1 MYYSDQNDVR
11 TTSIQYYSVLQSTT
25 PVLLRTTKYY
35 LVLLQYYSVL
45 QSTTPVLQSI
55 TLYYKVLI
63 QYYSVLQTYYS
74 STTPYYKVLLQY
86 YKVLLCTTKYYSSTT
101 STETTSEWRP
111 SSTTPYYKV
120 LLQYYSVLQTY
131 YSSTTPYYS
140 STTKYYSVLQ
150 STTPVLLRPKRRQND
165 VHPVL
170 LRTTKYYSS
179 TTKYYPVLPR
189 TTPVLLRTTKYYSS
203 TTSYYKVLL
212 QYYSVLQSS
221 TKASKTSISCEASAT
236 FQGTSFQNEHFVRG
250 FLNFSKNKLPKRVFR
265 ARLPQLFKRQASKT
279 SISCEAS
286 ATFQGTSFQN
296 EHFVRGF
303 RNFSRN
309 KLPKRAFRARLPQL
323 FKEQASK
330 TSISCETSATFQATS
345 FQNEHFVRGFR
356 NFSRNKLPKRA
367 FRARLP
373 QLFKEQASKTSISCE
388 ASATF
393 QGTSFQNEHFVRG
406 FRNFS
411 KNKLP
416 KRVFRARLPQ
426 LFKRQASKTSISCEA
441 SATFQ
446 GTSFQN
452 EHFVRGFRNFS
463 RNKLPKRAFRARLP
477 QLFNQ
482 GASKVLRLPRKTRKW
497 PLTLKVWSVKTSISC
512 ETSFKFHTFNSK
524 IDDFVRVFLIKPF
537 LQSSKSMT
545 FPKLPPLFK
554 TITKSC
560 ACHDICCSVTFA
572 RHCHCDSWK
581 QHLRHV
587 TKCCACHDIAKGHIT
602 KCCACHEKTTRLH
615 WHTAKVLRLSRKT
628 RKWPHILWL
637 GSAKTSISCETSST
651 FHTLKDRMVSQCE
664 CTAQWQRINEL
675 ATSWRRV
682 GDDEATTRQQNKAN
696 TGPTPDPN
704 YKRESFAT
712 HSGKRAVRCS
722 FSLFRCAEMP
732 RNGSGAQCQKCPANT
747 FSDVYSSGK
756 LCHPC
761 PAGSESPEGSTSRSS
776 CMCEVGVL
784 DTLSGS
790 LAWFQPCQLGKKT
803 CLAMFRHV
811 FPQKIVWFFES
822 GEVVK

>member
-1 MYYSDQNDVR
+1 MNYSLLQSTILYYKVLLRPKRRQNDVH
-11 TTSIQYYSVLQSTT
+11 

-35 LVLLQYYSVL
+35 SSTTKYYS
-45 QSTTPVLQSI
+45 STTS
-55 TLYYKVLI
+55 YYKVLPR
-63 QYYSVLQTYYS
+63 TTKYYS

-86 YKVLLCTTKYYSSTT
+86 YKVLRCTTKYYSSTT
-101 STETTSEWRP
+101 
-111 SSTTPYYKV
+111 PYYKRTTPV
-120 LLQYYSVLQTY
+120 LLR
-131 YSSTTPYYS
+131 TTKYYS

-179 TTKYYPVLPR
+179 TTSYYKVLPR
-189 TTPVLLRTTKYYSS
+189 TTKYYSSTTPYYKRTTKYYSSTTPYYDVLLLQYYSLLQNTTLYYKVLLRPERRPSSILLRTTKYYSSTASYYKVLLRTTKYYSMNYSLLQSTILYYKVLLRPKRRQNDVLLRTTKYYSS
-203 TTSYYKVLL
+203 TTKYYSSTTPYYKVLLQYYKVLLCTAKYYSSTTPYYKRTTPYYDVLLLQYYSVLQTYCSVLQSTTPRETTSERRPSSTTPYYKVLLQYYKVLPRTTKYYSVLL
-212 QYYSVLQSS
+212 QYYSVLQTYYKVLLRTTEYYSS
-221 TKASKTSISCEASAT
+221 TTPYYKVV
-236 FQGTSFQNEHFVRG
+236 Q
-250 FLNFSKNKLPKRVFR
+250 
-265 ARLPQLFKRQASKT
+265 
-279 SISCEAS
+279 
-286 ATFQGTSFQN
+286 
-296 EHFVRGF
+296 
-303 RNFSRN
+303 
-309 KLPKRAFRARLPQL
+309 KLPKRAFRTRLPQL

-367 FRARLP
+367 FRARLL

-388 ASATF
+388 ASSTF
-393 QGTSFQNEHFVRG
+393 QGTSFQNEQFVRG
-406 FRNFS
+406 FLNFS
-411 KNKLP
+411 IKELP
-416 KRVFRARLPQ
+416 KSCPCHAR
-426 LFKRQASKTSISCEA
+426 
-441 SATFQ
+441 
-446 GTSFQN
+446 
-452 EHFVRGFRNFS
+452 
-463 RNKLPKRAFRARLP
+463 
-477 QLFNQ
+477 
-482 GASKVLRLPRKTRKW
+482 

-545 FPKLPPLFK
+545 FAELPPLFK

-560 ACHDICCSVTFA
+560 ACHDICSSVTFA

-602 KCCACHEKTTRLH
+602 KCCTCHEKTTRLH

-628 RKWPHILWL
+628 RKWPHILWR

-675 ATSWRRV
+675 ATSWRRR
-682 GDDEATTRQQNKAN
+682 GDDDTTTTRRRHEQNNAN

-704 YKRESFAT
+704 YKREPFAT
-712 HSGKRAVRCS
+712 HSGKLWFIWCKNMQKTNCPPSSEGGESQTCIITNSIAR
-722 FSLFRCAEMP
+722 
-732 RNGSGAQCQKCPANT
+732 GA
-747 FSDVYSSGK
+747 
-756 LCHPC
+756 
-761 PAGSESPEGSTSRSS
+761 
-776 CMCEVGVL
+776 
-784 DTLSGS
+784 
-790 LAWFQPCQLGKKT
+790 
-803 CLAMFRHV
+803 
-811 FPQKIVWFFES
+811 FPQA
-822 GEVVK
+822 GRCRM